1 MICIECGE
9 ALLNH
14 ATECPR
20 CRRQSKSL
28 SRTGL
33 GIPPPPPPPIDPR
46 LLDEGN
52 TASPTKSNELQPR
65 LSAGQVQFLKKFLD
79 TPLSREMIEYYS
91 GLEYYQHL
99 VGGDVASFVNQL
111 MNEGLIQP
119 YDADRAAWICSEA
132 GRTVAERAIIDTR
145 TDSGNIIDYVQTLQ
159 ASETLKV
166 ATELNRDGN
175 VPAAVLVL
183 KEAYKKIGNSS
194 VSYGIDTYLRLPTYL
209 QKLGRYDEA
218 WGLLNQLLAKGCPNQ
233 IQNEALILL
242 SRSKI
247 YKAMCRL
254 LQHEG
259 KGRKAIVFGAAS
271 IVAEAQY
278 FYLQSEEKDWPK
290 DFRKE
295 RAATFRSLSEAAS
308 IHDNLKKIAKKEITE
323 AQLDNIINYL
333 CRTLSQLKIVKYDR
347 LIVEVDSL
355 ICTEMNPRR

>member
-9 ALLNH
+9 ELPSH

-20 CRRQSKSL
+20 CRRQSCSH
-28 SRTGL
+28 SRTVL
-33 GIPPPPPPPIDPR
+33 GIPPPPPPPLHPR
-46 LLDEGN
+46 LLDGGN
-52 TASPTKSNELQPR
+52 AISPTKSNELQPR

-79 TPLSREMIEYYS
+79 TPLSREMIDYYS
-91 GLEYYQHL
+91 GLEYYRHL
-99 VGGDVASFVNQL
+99 VGGNVATFVSQL
-111 MNEGLIQP
+111 TSEGLIQP
-119 YDADRAAWICSEA
+119 HDTDRAAWICSDE
-132 GRTVAERAIIDTR
+132 GRRVAESAIIDTR
-145 TDSGNIIDYVQTLQ
+145 TDSGNIIDYVQSLQ
-159 ASETLKV
+159 PSETLKV

-183 KEAYKKIGNSS
+183 KEAYKKIDNSS
-194 VSYGIDTYLRLPTYL
+194 VSYDIDTYLRLPSYL

-218 WGLLNQLLAKGCPNQ
+218 WGFLNQLLARGYPNQ

-259 KGRKAIVFGAAS
+259 KGRKAIIFGAAS

-278 FYLQSEEKDWPK
+278 YYLQSEEKDWPK

-295 RAATFRSLSEAAS
+295 RAATFRSLSETTS
-308 IHDNLKKIAKKEITE
+308 IHDKMKKITKKEIAET
-323 AQLDNIINYL
+323 QLDDVIDYL
-333 CRTLSQLKIVKYDR
+333 YRTLSRPKAVKYDR

-355 ICTEMNPRR
+355 ICTEKDPRH